1 MIPWRLKESIVSLI
15 SMKNVCQ
22 KYKGN
27 DFFSLKNIDLEISKG
42 EILGLIGPNGAG
54 KTTLIKILSG
64 LLVPTSY
71 DELKL
76 LKKNDKKNTRVGLI
90 LNSNQLYDELT
101 VLENIKFS
109 LSLFK
114 QKRTMDEIDSM
125 LKLVDL
131 YDRKS
136 KLVRTLSTGMKQK
149 LNIIKTMMLNVEL
162 LILDEPTSGLDPI
175 SKVEINNLLSE
186 LSQKFKVTV
195 IISSHVM
202 NEVERLC
209 SRVVFL
215 NKGMIIENCSM
226 GDLFDKFGKKIYEIH
241 FPCEDG
247 KLKPFTENMN
257 PEDYIVFHQNNSTVM
272 MIFHELSDFK
282 KFSSND
288 FIESFQERR
297 IQLEDIFFYYIYK
310 NKESVV

>member
-1 MIPWRLKESIVSLI
+1 
-15 SMKNVCQ
+15 
-22 KYKGN
+22 
-27 DFFSLKNIDLEISKG
+27 
-42 EILGLIGPNGAG
+42 
-54 KTTLIKILSG
+54 
-64 LLVPTSY
+64 
-71 DELKL
+71 
-76 LKKNDKKNTRVGLI
+76 
-90 LNSNQLYDELT
+90 
-101 VLENIKFS
+101 
-109 LSLFK
+109 
-114 QKRTMDEIDSM
+114 MDEIDSM

-226 GDLFDKFGKKIYEIH
+226 GDLFDKFGKRFMK
-241 FPCEDG
+241 F
-247 KLKPFTENMN
+247 
-257 PEDYIVFHQNNSTVM
+257 
-272 MIFHELSDFK
+272 IFHVRMG
-282 KFSSND
+282 N
-288 FIESFQERR
+288 
-297 IQLEDIFFYYIYK
+297 
-310 NKESVV
+310 